1 MKVLS
6 SPENK
11 KIYSEKDIK
20 QFIGL
25 YHLGA
30 INPLD
35 DPVLTGI
42 VLEALHQQNETTDK
56 PPQTLK
62 LKIFKYSFFVGV
74 TTICLA
80 LISSVFYFA
89 SKTRK
94 M

>member
-1 MKVLS
+1 MKEFQKRNMKVLS

-42 VLEALHQQNETTDK
+42 VLEALHQQHDTIDK
-56 PPQTLK
+56 PPQTIK
-62 LKIFKYSFFVGV
+62 LKIFKLCDNNLI
-74 TTICLA
+74 TA
-80 LISSVFYFA
+80 LYL
-89 SKTRK
+89 
-94 M
+94 